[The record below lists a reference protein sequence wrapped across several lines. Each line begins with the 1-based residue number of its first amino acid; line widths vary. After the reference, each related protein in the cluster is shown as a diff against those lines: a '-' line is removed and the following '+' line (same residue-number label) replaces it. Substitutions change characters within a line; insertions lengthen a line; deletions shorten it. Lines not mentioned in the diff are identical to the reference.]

1 MPAKA
6 FRDGDTQ
13 INDGESSYQQNH
25 NVFRGV
31 WELARLHTYES
42 LITVFPALWGA
53 CVAAGTRDIT
63 LDVPSL
69 ALVLFGILASGVASH
84 AAFTTLK

>member
-6 FRDGDTQ
+6 FRDGDSQ
-13 INDGESSYQQNH
+13 LHDEQSDPKQNRD
-25 NVFRGV
+25 VFRGV

-63 LDVPSL
+63 LNVYSL

-84 AAFTTLK
+84 CAFTTLK